1 MVLPGLS
8 ADMQRTTLQ
17 ATVIPVI
24 GAAFISTNKR
34 GESAGDNHR
43 VGVLFR
49 CSSDYR
55 YGPCLTRSSNG
66 TLCLTDQKMQGTR
79 SKTLLRTIR
88 RGVPGKHS
96 RNTRAKRLGS
106 RIQGTHS
113 EQKAGQPLLVL
124 QCALHSVQ
132 FFRWAEKFFEL
143 PATELIGQK
152 AENIITILIAVV
164 HSLAFLFLGWAWV
177 AICQIRRIRQ
187 WGLHSF

>member
-1 MVLPGLS
+1 MVLPDLVPICRE
-8 ADMQRTTLQ
+8 QHFRRRF
-17 ATVIPVI
+17 IPVI

-124 QCALHSVQ
+124 QVRSTLRAVLQVGG
-132 FFRWAEKFFEL
+132 KVFEL

-152 AENIITILIAVV
+152 PENIITILIAVV